1 MTITIQDSSLTKKS
15 FYLFF
20 ITQNIN
26 ISFLIICI
34 YNIHWLCIDLV
45 NITLDFALQLL
56 INLQFF
62 QICKMIKSS
71 IVKILEIRGIDDGTE
86 MTKQLSRS

>member
-1 MTITIQDSSLTKKS
+1 MYTTAIMTITIQDSSLTKKN
-15 FYLFF
+15 FNLFF

-26 ISFLIICI
+26 ISVLIICI
-34 YNIHWLCIDLV
+34 C
-45 NITLDFALQLL
+45 NITPDFALQLL

-86 MTKQLSRS
+86 MTK

>member
-15 FYLFF
+15 CNLFF

-26 ISFLIICI
+26 ISFLIICKCNNHI
-34 YNIHWLCIDLV
+34 LV